1 VSELLWRCCGTGL
14 FSMELAF
21 IVCHVQIRLWIE
33 CLLAFAEEWDTI
45 ALGNVGMRTWN

>member
-21 IVCHVQIRLWIE
+21 IVGHVQIRLWIE
-33 CLLAFAEEWDTI
+33 CLLDTI
-45 ALGNVGMRTWN
+45 ALGDIGMHTWN